1 MKIRILNSAYNDLL
15 EGKLFYEKQSEN
27 LGDYFVNSLLA
38 DIDSL
43 VLHGSIHMEVF
54 GFHRLL
60 SKRFPYAIYYKM
72 DSENELTVWRVLD
85 CRQNPEKTK
94 LQLDQ

>member
-1 MKIRILNSAYNDLL
+1 MKIRILNSAHNDLL
-15 EGKLFYEKQSEN
+15 EGKLFYEKQSED

-43 VLHGSIHMEVF
+43 VLYGGIHMEVF

-60 SKRFPYAIYYKM
+60 SKRFPFAIYYKM

-94 LQLDQ
+94 LQLD

>member
-15 EGKLFYEKQSEN
+15 VGRLFYENQAEN
-27 LGDYFVNSLLA
+27 LGEYFINSLLA

-43 VLHGSIHMEVF
+43 VLYGGVHMEVF

-60 SKRFPYAIYYKM
+60 SKRFPYAI
-72 DSENELTVWRVLD
+72 
-85 CRQNPEKTK
+85 
-94 LQLDQ
+94 